1 MKKITTDKKTIL
13 ESVTKMVDDKNA
25 VRLFL
30 KGKSSIETLKE
41 KGITLAKP
49 L

>member
-1 MKKITTDKKTIL
+1 MKKITTNRQIII
-13 ESVTKMVDDKNA
+13 ESVTKMVADKNA

-30 KGKSSIETLKE
+30 KGKSTIEILKE

>member
-1 MKKITTDKKTIL
+1 MKKVVVNKKSVI
-13 ESVTKMVDDKNA
+13 ESVTKMVTDKNT
-25 VRLFL
+25 VRQFL
-30 KGKSSIETLKE
+30 KGKTTIETLKQ